1 MDGNEQ
7 KKQSVKQQNS
17 LCFWATC
24 VLSGVD
30 GNEPKHSNS
39 KSCPAVQQ
47 LEAPAEWMEILV
59 AVVIGRFYAALFSAL
74 EQTHCTCT

>member
-1 MDGNEQ
+1 M
-7 KKQSVKQQNS
+7 
-17 LCFWATC
+17 
-24 VLSGVD
+24 D